1 MLNLSKL
8 KLYEQEKSYKLTKLQ
23 HKYYRCLF
31 SKNKSLQY
39 KFAYLITKTI
49 KILKVH
55 KILSKNILNSV
66 FRVYIHHD
74 GNRIVKNV

>member
-1 MLNLSKL
+1 MSKKKVINLQN
-8 KLYEQEKSYKLTKLQ
+8 YNINITEY
-23 HKYYRCLF
+23 LF

-55 KILSKNILNSV
+55 KILSKNILNCV

>member
-1 MLNLSKL
+1 MSKKNVINLQN
-8 KLYEQEKSYKLTKLQ
+8 YNINITEY
-23 HKYYRCLF
+23 LF

-55 KILSKNILNSV
+55 KFCLKI
-66 FRVYIHHD
+66 F
-74 GNRIVKNV
+74 